1 MNEQISAM
9 GLTTLFY
16 DSLPKFSW
24 WKTVCIYMYYI
35 YTATLEIFSEIQSD
49 LIDPGFTDFISW

>member
-16 DSLPKFSW
+16 DSVIQNFPGGRQCVYICILYTQPQLKFFQ
-24 WKTVCIYMYYI
+24 
-35 YTATLEIFSEIQSD
+35 AN
-49 LIDPGFTDFISW
+49 

>member
-35 YTATLEIFSEIQSD
+35 YTATLEIFSSK
-49 LIDPGFTDFISW
+49 LRNSK